1 MNSEVGLFV
10 VWPQSRSS
18 TKWLEGLAWD
28 VPGLRGRQLS
38 WGRLVFLR
46 IALVKGGTLPADV
59 SGAWVI
65 LHTGGRGGGG

>member
-18 TKWLEGLAWD
+18 TKWLEGLVPD
-28 VPGLRGRQLS
+28 VPGLRGRQFS

-59 SGAWVI
+59 SGAWTI
-65 LHTGGRGGGG
+65 LHAGVGH